1 MSHRASN
8 ATVITYVNRWPSN
21 GKEPWMYS
29 RTARGYCSTGDHY
42 MELAGRR
49 RDRVGFIM
57 ISIQC
62 SLQWR
67 HFGMLA
73 KTATVDA
80 ARFSGIQSHVC
91 LKLVVRASADARVT
105 AHTNMCRGGCSN
117 QRLDINISEPEIKF
131 SVEPPAVRSVA
142 LRHVRAIDFPSTFS
156 PSCVCMSEYR
166 GRTNGGLSPDLL
178 TLSLFVMLRV
188 YCSVLTRMWL
198 HLTLRFS

>member
-8 ATVITYVNRWPSN
+8 ATVITYVNRWPSD

-42 MELAGRR
+42 IELAVRR
-49 RDRVGFIM
+49 REPVHFIM
-57 ISIQC
+57 ISIRH
-62 SLQWR
+62 SLQCW

-73 KTATVDA
+73 KTATADA
-80 ARFSGIQSHVC
+80 AHFAGITIQRVC
-91 LKLVVRASADARVT
+91 LQLVVMTSADAGVT
-105 AHTNMCRGGCSN
+105 AHTGYRV
-117 QRLDINISEPEIKF
+117 SEPEIKF

-142 LRHVRAIDFPSTFS
+142 LRHVRTIDFPSTFS
-156 PSCVCMSEYR
+156 PSCVCMSEWR

-188 YCSVLTRMWL
+188 YCRVLTRMWL
-198 HLTLRFS
+198 RLTLRFS